1 MSTLENRLETM
12 ITGMCAGRRE
22 DELISMITVMCAGMR
37 EHELKAVI
45 LAAIPDQQK
54 WCLSY
59 ESSARLEIANG
70 DEKVFGNRNSGH
82 IDVLDQI
89 RLAVS
94 SEDSGNIGRGDE
106 AVADQTRGPIFYELL
121 LILYAKWRDLHGS
134 GADDTDSTSGSES
147 SGRDFEMG
155 VTPGILDVHA
165 KLQALY
171 KVMHE

>member
-1 MSTLENRLETM
+1 MSLVYRLET
-12 ITGMCAGRRE
+12 
-22 DELISMITVMCAGMR
+22 LIASMCAGMR
-37 EHELKAVI
+37 EDELKVVI
-45 LAAIPDQQK
+45 LAAIPVK
-54 WCLSY
+54 WILSY
-59 ESSARLEIANG
+59 DHGSRLQVTDG
-70 DEKVFGNRNSGH
+70 DEKVFGDRDSGH

-94 SEDSGNIGRGDE
+94 NGDSGYIGRADSV
-106 AVADQTRGPIFYELL
+106 VAQYPDGLIFYNLL